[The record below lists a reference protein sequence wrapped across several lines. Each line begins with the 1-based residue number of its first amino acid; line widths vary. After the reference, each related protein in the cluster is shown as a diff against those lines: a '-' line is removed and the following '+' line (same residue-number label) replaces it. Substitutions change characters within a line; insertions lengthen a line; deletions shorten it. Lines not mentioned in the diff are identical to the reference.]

1 MSIEHEPQDHIQ
13 QVKLLVVRAKLS
25 VALAERTTAQAKL
38 VAAIAWMITALVV
51 GGHVIA
57 SMV

>member
-25 VALAERTTAQAKL
+25 VALAERTTAQAKP